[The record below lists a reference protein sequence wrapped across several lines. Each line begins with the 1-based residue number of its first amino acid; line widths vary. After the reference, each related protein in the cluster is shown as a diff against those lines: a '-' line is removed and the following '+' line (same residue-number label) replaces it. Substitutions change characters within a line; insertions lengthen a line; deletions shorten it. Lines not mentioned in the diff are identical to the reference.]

1 MVIKENHLITENQ
14 NTPDTHS
21 LINNTLQDS
30 LNSIDT
36 LNQNEKIVDNKGDY
50 NNQIITNCNTSTDTI
65 TASEENADNISA
77 SSEKETVET
86 NCLALTV
93 RKDYNFA
100 IAKNTIFKTIRMSI
114 KVAISTLVLN
124 FIKLFL

>member
-93 RKDYNFA
+93 RKGCVNVPEALSLPCGD
-100 IAKNTIFKTIRMSI
+100 T
-114 KVAISTLVLN
+114 
-124 FIKLFL
+124 